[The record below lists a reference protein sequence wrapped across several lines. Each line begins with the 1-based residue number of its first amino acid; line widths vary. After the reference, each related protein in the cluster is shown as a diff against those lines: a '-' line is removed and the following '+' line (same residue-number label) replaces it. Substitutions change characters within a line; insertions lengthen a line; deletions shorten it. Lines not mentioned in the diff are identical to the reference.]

1 LSDVVVLMWH
11 GESEAEAREAAVRD
25 LARLEKDIAEQDVRL
40 PDDGT
45 VRLAFGSAEIATDA
59 AGATAHKPLHIL
71 IGEVLASSTEW
82 TLAQR
87 SIERLQPTG
96 LRGVS

>member
-1 LSDVVVLMWH
+1 M
-11 GESEAEAREAAVRD
+11 
-25 LARLEKDIAEQDVRL
+25 RL

-59 AGATAHKPLHIL
+59 DAAGGPARKPLHIL

-87 SIERLQPTG
+87 SIERLQPAVSTG
-96 LRGVS
+96 AS